1 MKGNM
6 KKIPIILIAILFIT
20 LTANGQNLF
29 FIGENSYPC
38 TESFALQSNLDDGE
52 DLNVLFAKDGATAVI
67 AVTTKSSLQGTIIS
81 GKLIIYLDDGNVI
94 TCMDRGETYYVDDTA
109 KAVYSLTND
118 QLNKMKNSNINTVGY
133 ILKTYGVQ
141 KVNRSASNKAIST
154 KDLIAKFFNNF
165 DSVDKVA
172 VEKDQQTKKNRLDEL
187 IGGFNKSGG
196 ITSGREGDDNKAGV
210 IGRQDGDSYATSY
223 YGSPGSG
230 SGTGGYGLNG
240 RSLVNKSKVQQECK
254 EEGRVVV
261 KIVVDRNGKVVSA
274 TPGVRGTTNTHPCL
288 LEPAKKTAFMHQWN
302 LDSNAPSQQVG
313 FVVVNYKL
321 GE

>member
-6 KKIPIILIAILFIT
+6 KKIPIILVSMLYFT

-118 QLNKMKNSNINTVGY
+118 QLNKMKNSNINTIRY
-133 ILKTYGVQ
+133 TLKIYNI
-141 KVNRSASNKAIST
+141 KEVNRSASNKAIST
-154 KDLIAKFFNNF
+154 EDLIAKFFNNF
-165 DSVDKVA
+165 NSVNKVA
-172 VEKDQQTKKNRLDEL
+172 VEKDQQTKKNRLDAL
-187 IGGFNKSGG
+187 VGGLNNKQGKPN
-196 ITSGREGDDNKAGV
+196 GDP
-210 IGRQDGDSYATSY
+210 YATSY

-230 SGTGGYGLNG
+230 SGTGDYGLNG
-240 RSLVNKSKVQQECK
+240 RSLVNKGKVKQECN

-261 KIVVDRNGKVVSA
+261 KIIVDRNGKVVSA
-274 TPGVRGTTNTHPCL
+274 DPGQKGTTNTHPCL
-288 LEPAKKTAFMHQWN
+288 MEPAKKTAFMHRWN

-313 FVVVNYKL
+313 FVVVSFKL
-321 GE
+321 T